1 MSKMKFKPK
10 FEKKLRIRS
19 HDKVLVVCG
28 KYKGAV
34 GEVQS
39 VDREKD
45 RVFVSGVNIVTRHS
59 KKEQPKNKIAS
70 IHISNVSHY
79 VNIEGKNVPSKVQM
93 VIEDGVKKR
102 VLTKTGVAIEEYDH
116 SKNKRLDQVKEE
128 IKKEEKK
135 SKATKTTDSKKT
147 KTVEE
152 VKEKSTVKTKKKV
165 VEEEAREEQ

>member
-1 MSKMKFKPK
+1 MSKIKFKPK
-10 FEKKLRIRS
+10 FEKKLKIRS
-19 HDKVLVVCG
+19 HDKVLVICG

-34 GEVQS
+34 GEVQKM
-39 VDREKD
+39 DRAKD

-79 VNIEGKNVPSKVQM
+79 VNIEGKNVPSKVHM
-93 VIEDGVKKR
+93 VIEDGIKKR
-102 VLTKTGVAIEEYDH
+102 VLTKTGAIIEEHDY
-116 SKNKRLDQVKEE
+116 SKNKRLDQIKEE
-128 IKKEEKK
+128 IKEKK
-135 SKATKTTDSKKT
+135 SKATKTTDSKKI

-152 VKEKSTVKTKKKV
+152 TKEKNISKTKKKV